1 MVESRILRLAKIAAF
16 SAICPCVLSIIAAA
30 QTTPGSN
37 ETDSYAVTACRSEI
51 PIDYRK
57 LTPNGTVKGGLLNR
71 RVECGVLPEYASS
84 LRKISETITV
94 NLLVSGEGGVVRA
107 WANKGNKSLRA
118 AALKAARNTYFGPTL
133 LGGQTVNLRGVLIYR
148 FDSKRGVW
156 LPRFTKT

>member
-1 MVESRILRLAKIAAF
+1 MQEAMVESRILRLAKIAAF

-84 LRKISETITV
+84 VRKMYEINNINIV
-94 NLLVSGEGGVVRA
+94 LSGGG
-107 WANKGNKSLRA
+107 SIL
-118 AALKAARNTYFGPTL
+118 
-133 LGGQTVNLRGVLIYR
+133 
-148 FDSKRGVW
+148 
-156 LPRFTKT
+156 